1 MNDSLMPVAKAEM
14 LIRRPVAEVF
24 ELFVDPAITS
34 KIWFS
39 KGSGRLEAG
48 KQVQWVWEMYGFDVQ
63 VNVLAVEEN
72 KRILVEWPGYGTP
85 TTIEWI
91 LTARPDDTTFV
102 TIKNAGF
109 QGELAEVV
117 QQALDATEGFTFL
130 LAGAKALLEHN
141 IRLNLVPDRF
151 PDGIGG

>member
-1 MNDSLMPVAKAEM
+1 MNDSLMAVAKAEM

-24 ELFVDPAITS
+24 EAFIDPAITA

-48 KQVQWVWEMYGFDVQ
+48 KQVQWVWAMYGFDLQ

-72 KRILVEWPGYGTP
+72 KRILVKWPGYGTP

-91 LTARPDDTTFV
+91 FTTRPDDTTFV

-109 QGELAEVV
+109 QGEPAEVM